1 MLSQQNCGI
10 KSIPPSSFPSLD
22 EAAMNYEQYQ
32 GVLTRFSVFGNDPLS
47 AREDLIKRRE
57 LLSAESNPD
66 FNQLFTNV
74 VSSDGELFFK
84 ALMNYKQ
91 LTYRLVDLM

>member
-10 KSIPPSSFPSLD
+10 TSIPPSSIPSLD
-22 EAAMNYEQYQ
+22 KAVMNYEQYQ

-47 AREDLIKRRE
+47 AREDLMKRRE
-57 LLSAESNPD
+57 LLFAESNPD

-91 LTYRLVDLM
+91 LTNRLVDLM

>member
-1 MLSQQNCGI
+1 
-10 KSIPPSSFPSLD
+10 
-22 EAAMNYEQYQ
+22 MNYEQYQ

-47 AREDLIKRRE
+47 AREDLMKRRE
-57 LLSAESNPD
+57 LLFAESNPD

-91 LTYRLVDLM
+91 LTNRLVDLM

>member
-1 MLSQQNCGI
+1 MLAQQNCGI
-10 KSIPPSSFPSLD
+10 TSIPPSSIPSLD
-22 EAAMNYEQYQ
+22 EAVMNYEQYQ

-47 AREDLIKRRE
+47 AREVLMKRRE
-57 LLSAESNPD
+57 LLFAESNPD

-84 ALMNYKQ
+84 A
-91 LTYRLVDLM
+91 